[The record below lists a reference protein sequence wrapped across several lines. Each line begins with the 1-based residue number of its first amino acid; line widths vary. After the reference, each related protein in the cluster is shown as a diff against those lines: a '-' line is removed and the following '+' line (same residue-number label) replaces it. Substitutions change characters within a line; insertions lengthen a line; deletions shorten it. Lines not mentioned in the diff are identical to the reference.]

1 MMDFL
6 KAYPS
11 VTREEY
17 MWVWTVPQIKLAL
30 TDHSHQIILSEEEA
44 EMRNGRELIG
54 ADGQVKN
61 DLELPVFNI
70 ND

>member
-1 MMDFL
+1 MDFL

-30 TDHSHQIILSEEEA
+30 TDHSQQIILSEEEA
-44 EMRNGRELIG
+44 EMRNGRELSG
-54 ADGQVKN
+54 EDG
-61 DLELPVFNI
+61 
-70 ND
+70 